1 MRLRKI
7 NIFLVCM
14 LTIIKIITVVESKLN
29 NEITSKPIKTEAR
42 LMRKPIENNAE
53 TVEIMTEEII
63 PEVVEQEIIYYDIPL
78 SEELQKFTYET
89 CQEYDIEYELAL
101 AVMQLESDFDI
112 NCVSYN
118 KKNGK
123 IISKDRGLFQINSVY
138 EDWYA
143 ELAGLEKTGYD
154 VFNPYDNIRM
164 GIAGLAYFKERWKH
178 IENVDERNIRMLNSY
193 NAGEVGY
200 KRYIKR
206 TGKISRAYDKR
217 IFEYRKKFYEKQN
230 NNIDNEK

>member
-101 AVMQLESDFDI
+101 AVMQLESDF
-112 NCVSYN
+112 
-118 KKNGK
+118 
-123 IISKDRGLFQINSVY
+123 
-138 EDWYA
+138 
-143 ELAGLEKTGYD
+143 
-154 VFNPYDNIRM
+154 
-164 GIAGLAYFKERWKH
+164 
-178 IENVDERNIRMLNSY
+178 
-193 NAGEVGY
+193 
-200 KRYIKR
+200 
-206 TGKISRAYDKR
+206 
-217 IFEYRKKFYEKQN
+217 
-230 NNIDNEK
+230 